1 MEKLKNNARL
11 YPGFFWYGA
20 PSAEPS
26 SISPTASPMSR
37 NPLSQNMGSK
47 LGKREV
53 SVLVALFPSQGL
65 LGGGP
70 LGQRLLTS
78 DLVLGSLG
86 QVWI

>member
-1 MEKLKNNARL
+1 
-11 YPGFFWYGA
+11 
-20 PSAEPS
+20 
-26 SISPTASPMSR
+26 
-37 NPLSQNMGSK
+37 MGSK
-47 LGKREV
+47 LGDREQKEA
-53 SVLVALFPSQGL
+53 SVLVALFPSQEL

>member
-1 MEKLKNNARL
+1 M
-11 YPGFFWYGA
+11 
-20 PSAEPS
+20 
-26 SISPTASPMSR
+26 TR
-37 NPLSQNMGSK
+37 NPLSQKMGSK
-47 LGKREV
+47 LGDKEQKEA